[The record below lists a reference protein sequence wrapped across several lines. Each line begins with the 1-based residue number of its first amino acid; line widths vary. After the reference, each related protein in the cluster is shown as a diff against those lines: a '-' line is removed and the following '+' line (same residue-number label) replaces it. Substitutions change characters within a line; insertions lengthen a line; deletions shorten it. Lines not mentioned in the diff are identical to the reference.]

1 MTDWTKP
8 FKVSYRVMRVSR
20 STGNE
25 TSRLDWV
32 VSGGSI
38 ERNQDT
44 DICESGSLTVE
55 GVTDLGTDRVRI
67 WADCQ
72 WHDGSMTSVALGTFL
87 PNIPTRSVN
96 GEESSSQLD
105 LYGLL
110 QEAADDMF
118 ETPIKIGKGRKAVDA
133 AADILK
139 GCNLEVAAYDP
150 GSYTMSED
158 WSFGLRSDKD
168 KDKGSTKL
176 DAVNDLLDLA
186 GYSNARTDEM
196 GRVVLQKYV
205 EPSKRSPKWTFREG
219 ANATFLTTMTD
230 ERDLRE
236 VANVVKVTYYNTDKE
251 YSSSAVDDDPNS
263 EFSTVNRGRRVAHA
277 YEYSSI
283 PDEVKTDEQGRK
295 LASDKA
301 LELLRTEQSVIHRVT
316 FTHVYAP
323 LNLTDV
329 VDLEYPTG
337 KVSGRFAIRTQR
349 VTLDAGIPIEC
360 EARTFQRPGE
370 PTTVSEPVAY
380 KEVV

>member
-1 MTDWTKP
+1 MSDWAKP
-8 FKVSYRVMRVSR
+8 FKVAYRVMRVSR
-20 STGNE
+20 STGLE

-44 DICESGSLTVE
+44 GICESGSLTVE
-55 GVTDLGTDRVRI
+55 GRVDLGVDRLRVY
-67 WADCQ
+67 ADCT
-72 WHDGSMTSVALGTFL
+72 WHDGSTQSVALGTFL

-96 GEESSSQLD
+96 GMESSSQLD

-110 QEAADDMF
+110 QEVDDDMF
-118 ETPIKIGKGRKAVDA
+118 ESPITIGKGEKAVDA
-133 AADILK
+133 AASILR
-139 GCNLEVAAYDP
+139 GCGLTVAAYDA
-150 GSYTMSED
+150 GSYTLSED
-158 WSFGLRSDKD
+158 WVFGLRSSQD

-186 GYSNARTDEM
+186 GYSAARTDEY
-196 GRVVLQKYV
+196 GHVILEKYV
-205 EPSKRSPKWTFREG
+205 EPGKRSPKWTFREG
-219 ANATFLTTMTD
+219 ANATFLTSMTD
-230 ERDLRE
+230 ERDLRQ
-236 VANVVKVTYYNTDKE
+236 VANVVKVTYYNSDKE
-251 YSSSAVDDDPNS
+251 YTASAVDDDPNS
-263 EFSTVNRGRRVAHA
+263 EFSTVNRGRRLAHA

-323 LNLTDV
+323 LNLADV
-329 VDLEYPTG
+329 IDLEYPTG
-337 KVSGRFAIRTQR
+337 GVSGRFAVRTQR
-349 VTLDAGIPIEC
+349 LSLTAGIPIEC

-370 PTTVSEPVAY
+370 PKAVI
-380 KEVV
+380 

>member
-1 MTDWTKP
+1 MSDWSKP
-8 FKVSYRVMRVSR
+8 FKVAYRVMRVNR
-20 STGNE
+20 NTGLE
-25 TSRLDWV
+25 TGRLDWV
-32 VSGGSI
+32 ISGGSI

-44 DICESGSLTVE
+44 NICESGSLTVE
-55 GVTDLGTDRVRI
+55 GATDLGTDRLRI
-67 WADCQ
+67 WADCT
-72 WHDGSMTSVALGTFL
+72 WHDGSTASVPLGTFL
-87 PNIPTRSVN
+87 PNIPKRSVN
-96 GEESSSQLD
+96 GKESSSQLD

-110 QEAADDMF
+110 QEVDDDMF
-118 ETPIKIGKGRKAVDA
+118 ESPITIGKGKKAVTA

-139 GCNLEVAAYDP
+139 GCGLQVAAYNP
-150 GSYTMSED
+150 GNYTLKD
-158 WSFGLRSDKD
+158 NWTFGLRSDKD

-186 GYSNARTDEM
+186 GYSSARTDEY
-196 GRVVLQKYV
+196 GRVILEKYV
-205 EPSKRSPKWTFREG
+205 EPGKRQPKWTFQEG

-251 YSSSAVDDDPNS
+251 YVSTAIDDDPAS
-263 EFSTVNRGRRVAHA
+263 EFSTVSRGRRVAHA

-283 PDEVKTDEQGRK
+283 PDEVTTDEQGRK
-295 LASDKA
+295 LDSDKA

-337 KVSGRFAIRTQR
+337 SVSGRFAIRAQNI
-349 VTLDAGIPIEC
+349 TLEAGIPIEC
-360 EARTFQRPGE
+360 EARTFQRPSE
-370 PTTVSEPVAY
+370 PTTVKA
-380 KEVV
+380 